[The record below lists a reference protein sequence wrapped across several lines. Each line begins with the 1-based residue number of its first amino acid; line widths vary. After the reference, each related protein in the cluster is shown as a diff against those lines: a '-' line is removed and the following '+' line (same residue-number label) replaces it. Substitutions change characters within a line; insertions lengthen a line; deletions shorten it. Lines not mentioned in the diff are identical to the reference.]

1 MLNSILFLFFLICII
16 YNILN
21 YVNLIY
27 YKNVKF
33 ADDFNKPLVTII
45 NIKDNQYKR

>member
-21 YVNLIY
+21 YVNFISN
-27 YKNVKF
+27 KNVKF

>member
-1 MLNSILFLFFLICII
+1 MLNSILFLFFIIIII

-21 YVNLIY
+21 YVNFINN
-27 YKNVKF
+27 KNVKF
-33 ADDFNKPLVTII
+33 ADDYNKPLVTII

>member
-1 MLNSILFLFFLICII
+1 MLNSILFLFFIIIII
-16 YNILN
+16 YNTLN
-21 YVNLIY
+21 YVNFINN
-27 YKNVKF
+27 KNVKF

>member
-1 MLNSILFLFFLICII
+1 MLNNILFLFFIIIII

-21 YVNLIY
+21 YVNFINN
-27 YKNVKF
+27 KNVKF

>member
-1 MLNSILFLFFLICII
+1 MLNNILFLFFIIIII

-21 YVNLIY
+21 YVDFINN
-27 YKNVKF
+27 KNVKF
-33 ADDFNKPLVTII
+33 ADDYNKPLVTII

>member
-1 MLNSILFLFFLICII
+1 MLNNILFLFFIIIII

-21 YVNLIY
+21 YVNFINN
-27 YKNVKF
+27 KNVKF
-33 ADDFNKPLVTII
+33 ADDYNKPLVTII